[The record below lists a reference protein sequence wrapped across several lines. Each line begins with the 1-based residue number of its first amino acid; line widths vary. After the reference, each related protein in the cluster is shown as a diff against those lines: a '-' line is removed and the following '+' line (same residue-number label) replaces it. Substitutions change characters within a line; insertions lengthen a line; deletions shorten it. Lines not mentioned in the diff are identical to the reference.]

1 MFKGLKQI
9 FSARNKD
16 IRKKILFTLLILF
29 IYKVGTA
36 VRVPGTENITQDLG
50 FLELLNVMG
59 GGSLKNFSIFA
70 LGVTPYISA
79 SIIIQLLQMD
89 IIPYFSN
96 LAKEGH
102 TGRVKLNKITRYL
115 GIVFAFLQGLVM
127 SFSFLGGNA
136 SAVEY
141 LRVSL
146 ILTAGTCF
154 LLWLGDQIT
163 SKGVGNGISMLIMAG
178 ILISTPSM
186 MADAFGSFVVS
197 GSVQEVALGVTKFIL
212 FILVYLAI
220 IVGVVFIEKSE
231 RRIPIQ
237 YSNKTTSAYGAK
249 QAYIPFKLNSAGVM
263 PVIFASILISIPAF
277 IASFIK
283 NDSFSLFINKYI
295 SYNTVTGFILYILL
309 IILFTYL
316 YTFMASG
323 LRPKELAENLNK
335 QGGYIPG
342 VRPGNETKGYISKIL
357 SRTTFIG
364 ALFLIVIAGLPI
376 LVSNLSTLP
385 TSVTVGGTGLL
396 IVVGVA
402 LETYSQIESAIS
414 AKQYERGYYRKWKT

>member
-1 MFKGLKQI
+1 MFKNIKQI
-9 FSARNKD
+9 FSPSNKD
-16 IRKKILFTLLILF
+16 VRNKILFTLLILF

-36 VRVPGTENITQDLG
+36 VRVPGTDNITEDLG

-79 SIIIQLLQMD
+79 SIIVQLLQMD

-96 LAKEGH
+96 LSKEGH

-115 GIVFAFLQGLVM
+115 GIALAFLQGLVM
-127 SFSFLGGNA
+127 SFSFLGETA
-136 SAVEY
+136 TAIEY

-163 SKGVGNGISMLIMAG
+163 RKGVGNGISMLIMAG

-186 MADAFGSFVVS
+186 MVDAFSSFVVT
-197 GSVQEVALGVTKFIL
+197 GTVQEVAFGVTKFIL
-212 FILVYLAI
+212 FLLIYIAI

-231 RRIPIQ
+231 RRVPIQ
-237 YSNKTTSAYGAK
+237 YTNRTSTAYGAK
-249 QAYIPFKLNSAGVM
+249 QTYIPFKLNSAGVM
-263 PVIFASILISIPAF
+263 PVIFASSLISIPSL
-277 IASFIK
+277 IAAFIK
-283 NDSFSLFINKYI
+283 NDNFSLFINRYI
-295 SYNTVTGFILYILL
+295 NYSTVTGFILYILL
-309 IILFTYL
+309 IVLFSYL

-323 LRPKELAENLNK
+323 LKPKELAENLNK
-335 QGGYIPG
+335 NGGYIPG
-342 VRPGNETKGYISKIL
+342 IRPGGKTKEYISKVL
-357 SRTTFIG
+357 SRITFLG
-364 ALFLIVIAGLPI
+364 AVFLVVIACLPI
-376 LVSNLSTLP
+376 LVSNFSSLP

-402 LETYSQIESAIS
+402 LETYNQIESTLS
-414 AKQYERGYYRKWKT
+414 ARKYERSYRK

>member
-1 MFKGLKQI
+1 MFKGIKQI

-16 IRKKILFTLLILF
+16 VKNKILFTLLILF
-29 IYKVGTA
+29 IYKLGTT

-79 SIIIQLLQMD
+79 SIIVQLLQMD
-89 IIPYFSN
+89 IISYFSN
-96 LAKEGH
+96 LAKEGYS
-102 TGRVKLNKITRYL
+102 GRTKLNKITRYL
-115 GIVFAFLQGLVM
+115 GIALAFLQGLVM
-127 SFSFLGGNA
+127 SFSFLGE
-136 SAVEY
+136 SATSLDY
-141 LRVSL
+141 LRVTL

-163 SKGVGNGISMLIMAG
+163 RKGVGNGISILIMAG

-186 MADAFGSFVVS
+186 MVDAYNAFVVS
-197 GSVQEVALGVTKFIL
+197 GTVQEVALGVTKFIL
-212 FILVYLAI
+212 FLLVYIAI

-231 RRIPIQ
+231 RRIPVQ
-237 YSNKTTSAYGAK
+237 YSNKTATAYGAK
-249 QAYIPFKLNSAGVM
+249 QTYIPFRLNSSGVM
-263 PVIFASILISIPAF
+263 PVIFASSLISIPSLIAAF
-277 IASFIK
+277 VK
-283 NDSFSLFINKYI
+283 KDSFSLFVNKYI
-295 SYNTVTGFILYILL
+295 NYNTVTGFILYILL
-309 IILFTYL
+309 IVLFSYL
-316 YTFMASG
+316 YTFMAG
-323 LRPKELAENLNK
+323 LKPKELSENLNK

-342 VRPGNETKGYISKIL
+342 VRPGNETKGYISKVL
-357 SRTTFIG
+357 SRTTFLG

-376 LVSNLSTLP
+376 IVTNLSSLP

-402 LETYSQIESAIS
+402 LETYNQIESTMS
-414 AKQYERGYYRKWKT
+414 ARKYERGYRR